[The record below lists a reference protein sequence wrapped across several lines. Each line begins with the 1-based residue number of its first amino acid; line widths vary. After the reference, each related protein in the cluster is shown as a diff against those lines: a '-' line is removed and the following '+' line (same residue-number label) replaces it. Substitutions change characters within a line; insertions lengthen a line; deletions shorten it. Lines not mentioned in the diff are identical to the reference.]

1 MTRSRYGTH
10 RRCYI
15 WRMVKPISVQIHQA
29 AVTARARR
37 LLRQLDAEATAR
49 QRFKLFAT
57 KGFLALS
64 EMRSALEQLPPG
76 DRDQWQGE
84 IKRIETTLLKISRTS
99 R

>member
-1 MTRSRYGTH
+1 MLVA
-10 RRCYI
+10 
-15 WRMVKPISVQIHQA
+15 MVKPISLRIHHA
-29 AVTARARR
+29 EVTARARQ
-37 LLRQLDAEATAR
+37 LLRRLDAEAAAR
-49 QRFKLFAT
+49 LRFKLFAT

-84 IKRIETTLLKISRTS
+84 IKRIEATLLKISRSS